1 MTDRER
7 TDRESSEADDRP
19 KVKVTD
25 RRRVRPDEAAPAS
38 AGAAGPSPPTDAGAA
53 KQAAE
58 GPPRDEVAEYRE
70 HLQRLQAEFANYRK
84 RVLREQTQA
93 IEMAAEPL
101 VRKLLE
107 VLDEF
112 ELALMAAEQKPD
124 FEKFHR
130 GVELVY
136 AKLQEALRSEGV
148 ERINAEGR
156 AFDPTEHEALMG
168 SAGGDDEPVVHDVF
182 RQGYKLRGRVI
193 RPAGVRVGY
202 PSVSHATDDKD
213 EGQGSTSERAGAS
226 GSPQES
232 GGTGGSRS
240 EREGASGSPQESGG
254 TGGSRSEREGA
265 SGSPQEN

>member
-1 MTDRER
+1 VTEQNRIEREP
-7 TDRESSEADDRP
+7 SETEDRP

-25 RRRVRPDEAAPAS
+25 RRRVRADEAAPAP
-38 AGAAGPSPPTDAGAA
+38 GAAAASGDRGTDVEPTVVS
-53 KQAAE
+53 
-58 GPPRDEVAEYRE
+58 PRDEVAEYRE

-101 VRKLLE
+101 VRRLLE

-136 AKLQEALRSEGV
+136 AKLQEALRSEGL
-148 ERINAEGR
+148 ERIEAEGR
-156 AFDPTEHEALMG
+156 GFDPEEHEALMG
-168 SAGGDDEPVVHDVF
+168 STGGEGEPVVADVF

-193 RPAGVRVGY
+193 RPAGVRVG
-202 PSVSHATDDKD
+202 HRD
-213 EGQGSTSERAGAS
+213 EGPGGAS
-226 GSPQES
+226 GSP
-232 GGTGGSRS
+232 R
-240 EREGASGSPQESGG
+240 RDD
-254 TGGSRSEREGA
+254 R
-265 SGSPQEN
+265 